1 MSCEKICALLEGIIK
16 NEFNHVQ
23 EFKEIKFIDKD
34 EEQKVYESKT
44 RELFDKLKVSLTK
57 EQQNILD
64 DLDVAMTSEWTNL
77 CRFYFKEG
85 IVAGLTNLNYLNDID
100 SVGSHIE

>member
-1 MSCEKICALLEGIIK
+1 MNYEKLCALLKGIIE

-23 EFKEIKFIDKD
+23 EFKEVKFIDKD
-34 EEQKVYESKT
+34 EEQKVYESET

-57 EQQNILD
+57 EQQNILN
-64 DLDVAMTSEWTNL
+64 DLDVAMASEWTNL

-85 IVAGLTNLNYLNDID
+85 IAAGLTNLNYLNDID
-100 SVGSHIE
+100 SVGSYIE

>member
-1 MSCEKICALLEGIIK
+1 MNYEKLCALLKGIIES
-16 NEFNHVQ
+16 EFNHIQ
-23 EFKEIKFIDKD
+23 EFKEVKFTDKD

-64 DLDVAMTSEWTNL
+64 DFDAAVTSEFVNL

-85 IVAGLTNLNYLNDID
+85 IAAGLTNLNYLNDID
-100 SVGSHIE
+100 SVGSYIE

>member
-1 MSCEKICALLEGIIK
+1 MSYEKICALLEGIIE

-23 EFKEIKFIDKD
+23 ELKEIKFIDKD

-64 DLDVAMTSEWTNL
+64 NLDVAMTSEWVNL

-100 SVGSHIE
+100 RVNIYIK

>member
-1 MSCEKICALLEGIIK
+1 MNYEKLCTLLKGIIE
-16 NEFNHVQ
+16 NEFNHIQ
-23 EFKEIKFIDKD
+23 EFKEAKFIDK
-34 EEQKVYESKT
+34 EQKVDENNT

-64 DLDVAMTSEWTNL
+64 DFDAAVTNEFVNL

-100 SVGSHIE
+100 SVGSYIE